1 MDEAC
6 DRIFEMVKSKINEPK
21 KKRRKRTYTAKQ
33 METMK
38 QNLAK
43 GRAVLKARRDAKKSQ
58 NVKLE
63 IKAVKKEPKVERVEP
78 KVEPKVV
85 SIPETR
91 MEKSPSPKP
100 QPKPKV
106 EPRSAPQFEVS
117 PVEEVSYNINF
128 SEGGSLW

>member
-38 QNLAK
+38 RNLAK

-106 EPRSAPQFEVS
+106 EPRSAPQFEVN

>member
-21 KKRRKRTYTAKQ
+21 KKRRKRTYTSKQ

-58 NVKLE
+58 NVNLE
-63 IKAVKKEPKVERVEP
+63 IKAVKKEPKVELKVEP

-85 SIPETR
+85 PETR

-100 QPKPKV
+100 QPKQKV
-106 EPRSAPQFEVS
+106 EPRSSPQFEVN